1 MQTQIL
7 KDKSNISSLNPKMQA
22 FLDLDQTGLFIK
34 ARYFRPGD
42 RFRPLGMAGNKKLK
56 SLFID
61 NKIPKSIR
69 QRIPILT
76 NAKDDIIWVYGQ
88 RIAHFCR
95 VTDKTKKILFVQGS
109 KVINY

>member
-1 MQTQIL
+1 M
-7 KDKSNISSLNPKMQA
+7 M
-22 FLDLDQTGLFIK
+22 
-34 ARYFRPGD
+34 
-42 RFRPLGMAGNKKLK
+42 GNKKLK

-61 NKIPKSIR
+61 SKIPKLIR
-69 QRIPILT
+69 HRIPILT

-109 KVINY
+109 KAINY